1 MEMIIIR
8 TAETKHQT
16 IGQGMLIDKS
26 GQKNFDFCTLELPF
40 LGNQSL
46 ISCIPL
52 GSYKVEKRRSEKF
65 GTHFHILDVQDRTLI
80 LIHVG
85 NYHRNS
91 TGCILVGSEHKYLN
105 KDSELDVANSLETM
119 KKLLE
124 LLPATFNLTIMK
136 V

>member
-16 IGQGMLIDKS
+16 IGQGMLVDES

-40 LGNQSL
+40 LGNQKL

-52 GSYKVEKRRSEKF
+52 GSYRVVKRRSDKF
-65 GTHFHILDVQDRTLI
+65 GTHFHVLDVQNRTLI

-85 NYHRNS
+85 NYHVNS

-105 KDSELDVANSLETM
+105 NDSELDVANSLGTM

>member
-16 IGQGMLIDKS
+16 IGQGMLVDES

-40 LGNQSL
+40 LGNQKL

-52 GSYKVEKRRSEKF
+52 GNYRVEKRHSTKF
-65 GTHFHILDVQDRTLI
+65 GTHFQVLDVQNRTLI

-85 NYHRNS
+85 NYHINS

-105 KDSELDVANSLETM
+105 KDSELDVANSLGTI

>member
-1 MEMIIIR
+1 MIIIR

-16 IGQGMLIDKS
+16 IGQGMLVDES

-40 LGNQSL
+40 LGNQRL

-52 GSYKVEKRRSEKF
+52 GSYKVVKRRSPKY
-65 GTHFHILDVQDRTLI
+65 GTHFHVLDVQDRTLI

-85 NYHRNS
+85 NYHVNS

-105 KDSELDVANSLETM
+105 RDSELDVANSLVTM

-124 LLPATFNLTIMK
+124 LLPAKFNLTIMK